1 VGLAVLPLK
10 IEIVPRLWRAVVF
23 LSICAVLIGAWRVR
37 NYVETGYSGFSSIA
51 DSNLYFFNAGEV
63 LAQRQHTD
71 LATELGLLHWQ
82 DTPGYLA
89 IHPGQATWS
98 TAQQLAYQRGEALRT
113 ISENKLLYLKDH
125 LRGMGVVLFHP
136 CATDFLW
143 ALGRSPLSSVVAS
156 NATAGKKGVPA
167 TLLWM
172 VWNYPLV
179 FLGPAMLEVVL
190 VAYYGLALL
199 GAPRLYQS
207 GNALI
212 TLALVLLYFV
222 VIAGGA
228 AGMARYRYP
237 IMPIVSIFAGAGLAT
252 LLRLRT
258 ISKNSRECR

>member
-1 VGLAVLPLK
+1 MVLPLK
-10 IEIVPRLWRAVVF
+10 IKVLPRLWRAVVF
-23 LSICAVLIGAWRVR
+23 FSICAVLIGAWRVR

-63 LAQRQHTD
+63 LAQKQHTD
-71 LATELGLLHWQ
+71 MATELGLLHWQ

-89 IHPGQATWS
+89 IHPEQATWS
-98 TAQQLAYQRGEALRT
+98 TAQQLAYQRREALRT

-143 ALGRSPLSSVVAS
+143 ALGRSPISSVVAF
-156 NATAGKKGVPA
+156 NATAGKKGLPA

-179 FLGPAMLEVVL
+179 FVGTAMLEVVL
-190 VAYYGLALL
+190 VAYYGLAIL
-199 GAPRLYQS
+199 GIPRPYQS
-207 GNALI
+207 GKALI
-212 TLALVLLYFV
+212 TLVLVVLYFV
-222 VIAGGA
+222 VVAGGA

-237 IMPIVSIFAGAGLAT
+237 IMPIVSLFAGAGLVR
-252 LLRLRT
+252 LLPLRPST
-258 ISKNSRECR
+258 ENSTGK